1 MWNNY
6 LPACFLG
13 PIRARNSELNLKT
26 SAFSYVS
33 VGIRPSF
40 FQAPHFLSR
49 LAEQK
54 ERNCPDDKNIT

>member
-1 MWNNY
+1 M
-6 LPACFLG
+6 FLG

-26 SAFSYVS
+26 SAFSY
-33 VGIRPSF
+33 IRISWYKTSF

-54 ERNCPDDKNIT
+54 ERKCPDDKNIK